1 MCVDIEKELAALEK
15 NKIIAESKIL
25 HDTVIKYQNRN
36 SIKEYRIAVVGEYSS
51 GKSTFINSIIGKDLL
66 THATKET
73 TATITYIRNVHISDD
88 RANTCIV
95 KFVDGRTVK
104 TGLDSISEYTTTV
117 SKKHDVAAAIE
128 SVEIFIHF
136 IDTNREIVIVDT
148 PGLNG
153 IADRHR
159 EMTIAQI
166 KQAHACIYL
175 LQLRGVSS
183 SDVEFLKLLSKY
195 QYSYIFVQNFIDE
208 LKTGEESVK
217 EKIKQ
222 VRNIIEEK
230 VFGNRVGDYRCEY
243 CGISALLAL
252 ASKDKKIKRVYGT
265 DTEDITLDDREKYI
279 VQSKYDDFYKIL
291 QRVVNDKAI
300 ERKIYID
307 QCRNIFYLLC
317 EAIEQGTDIQSE
329 YEELLKYDEDYTIIQ
344 QAKNNINRLSE
355 QRGKIWNKLE
365 TMIRSKFADIRK
377 QIISDIENEL
387 QNISNC
393 ATEFINGYNSYE
405 KFNSECCKK
414 IENKITNDITQYMHD
429 LKNKKIKLYQSI
441 YQDVIS
447 RMEEYTHITNK
458 DNSPKF
464 SISNGIDSRKFINN
478 DFQIKIKAKQ
488 DKLDI
493 IKKDIIS
500 LESSESSYL
509 NQINHQKSKK
519 SELELKEKSEISSI
533 KMDIGALGKR
543 PEKERVITGYEERKV
558 ERGGIIGWVKDL
570 FTTKRERIPIYG
582 WDDTAG
588 KAYDQ
593 ERRNLEQKLRSK
605 KSYYDSEISK
615 INSRLSDI
623 QAKKDQVNVERSKT
637 NRHIDKLK
645 REIEELQEDAKLYEE
660 KAKREYLVYRK
671 NKLISDVKAYLM
683 SGEYSVLNLSK
694 DNLSGKSGMN
704 GKGEIEENC
713 CIVID
718 VVKKEFD
725 YRIKMKTERYS
736 EAIESNSQ
744 KLKDKYK
751 DYGEDLE
758 YLKNLHDKMQEVIS
772 NESV

>member
-117 SKKHDVAAAIE
+117 SQKHDVAAAIE

-136 IDTNREIVIVDT
+136 IDVDKEIVIVDT

-222 VRNIIEEK
+222 ARKIIEEK
-230 VFGNRVGDYRCEY
+230 VFGNRGGDYRCEY

-252 ASKDKKIKRVYGT
+252 VSKDKNIKRVYGT

-291 QRVVNDKAI
+291 QRLVNDKTI

-317 EAIEQGTDIQSE
+317 EAIEQGTYIQSE
-329 YEELLKYDEDYTIIQ
+329 YENLLKSDDDYTIIE
-344 QAKNNINRLSE
+344 QAETHRKRLLD
-355 QRGKIWNKLE
+355 QREKIWEKLE
-365 TMIRSKFADIRK
+365 TLIRSMFADIRK
-377 QIISDIENEL
+377 QIISDMDYEVRKIFDD
-387 QNISNC
+387 

-405 KFNSECCKK
+405 KFNVECSRETKT
-414 IENKITNDITQYMHD
+414 KITNDIARYMFD
-429 LKNKKIKLYQSI
+429 LKNKRIKLYQSI
-441 YQDVIS
+441 YQEVIS
-447 RMEEYTHITNK
+447 RMEEYTHITNR
-458 DNSPKF
+458 DITLNF
-464 SISNGIDSRKFINN
+464 SINDKVDTQKFISNDIQRKIETKQNELKNSENKVVNLERRESDYLKRINN
-478 DFQIKIKAKQ
+478 
-488 DKLDI
+488 
-493 IKKDIIS
+493 
-500 LESSESSYL
+500 E
-509 NQINHQKSKK
+509 KSKK
-519 SELELKEKSEISSI
+519 CELERKRDCEISNI
-533 KMDIGALGKR
+533 QMDIGALGKR
-543 PEKERVITGYEERKV
+543 PKKKQVITGYDEKKV
-558 ERGGIIGWVKDL
+558 ERGGIIGWIKDR
-570 FTTKRERIPIYG
+570 FTTKIEHVPRYD

-588 KAYDQ
+588 KVYDE
-593 ERRNLEQKLRSK
+593 ERRKLDQKLQRK
-605 KSYYDSEISK
+605 KSYYASEISN
-615 INSRLSDI
+615 INNNLSNL
-623 QAKKDQVNVERSKT
+623 QAQKDQMDVNSAQI

>member
-1 MCVDIEKELAALEK
+1 MYVDIKKELAALEK

-73 TATITYIRNVHISDD
+73 TATITYIRNVHIVDK
-88 RANTCIV
+88 RANTCII
-95 KFVDGRTVK
+95 KFVDGRTIQ

-117 SKKHDVAAAIE
+117 SQKHDVAATIE

-136 IDTNREIVIVDT
+136 IDVDKEIVIVDT

-222 VRNIIEEK
+222 ARKIIEEK

-252 ASKDKKIKRVYGT
+252 ASKDKNIKRVYGT

-291 QRVVNDKAI
+291 QRLVNDKTI

-355 QRGKIWNKLE
+355 QREKIWNKLE

-377 QIISDIENEL
+377 QIISDMENEV
-387 QNISNC
+387 QKISDE

-447 RMEEYTHITNK
+447 RMEEYTHITNS
-458 DNSPKF
+458 DITLNF
-464 SISNGIDSRKFINN
+464 SINDKVESQKFISN
-478 DFQIKIKAKQ
+478 DIQRKIETKQ
-488 DKLDI
+488 NELK
-493 IKKDIIS
+493 IS
-500 LESSESSYL
+500 KNEVVNLERRESDYL
-509 NQINHQKSKK
+509 NRINNEKSKK
-519 SELELKEKSEISSI
+519 RELALMENRELANI
-533 KMDIGALGKR
+533 KMDISALGKR
-543 PEKERVITGYEERKV
+543 PEKKRVITGYDEKKV
-558 ERGGIIGWVKDL
+558 ERGGIIGWFKDL
-570 FTTKRERIPIYG
+570 FTTKIERVPRYG
-582 WDDTAG
+582 WDDAAG
-588 KAYDQ
+588 KEYDE
-593 ERRNLEQKLRSK
+593 ERIKLEQKLQRK
-605 KSYYDSEISK
+605 KSYYTSEIFK
-615 INSRLSDI
+615 INNNLSDL
-623 QAKKDQVNVERSKT
+623 QAKKDQVDVNSAKT

-671 NKLISDVKAYLM
+671 NKLISDVEAYLM

-772 NESV
+772 NE